1 VLHAEVGGAG
11 VRCYNVNPGRAL
23 GGDIHPPPLD
33 PLGWVAAGESPEFA
47 AATIAWLV
55 AGSDEARALA
65 GSEVMARR
73 RDHRRAPE

>member
-1 VLHAEVGGAG
+1 
-11 VRCYNVNPGRAL
+11 
-23 GGDIHPPPLD
+23 
-33 PLGWVAAGESPEFA
+33 LGWVAAGESPEFA
-47 AATIAWLV
+47 AATIAWLA